1 MKSENNDVIST
12 ISVLSGAIVW
22 GLVWYPYRVL
32 QSSGMS
38 GAMET
43 LLTYLLA
50 MLFGS
55 FLLKRVWRERPHFGG
70 WAVLLILSSGW
81 ANFGYVLAM
90 LHGEVMRVLLL
101 FYLSPVWTILL
112 SYKLLGERLNRYGYF
127 LVALSLSGAA
137 IMLWRPDLGVPLPQ
151 NLSEWMGLSAGMS
164 FAFSNVISR
173 RTANLSVEAKAVSVW
188 MGASLMTL
196 PFLLWQGGVLDQLRV
211 IDKQSWLILG
221 LMSITL
227 LATSFA
233 VQYGITHLEANRSA
247 VLFLFELVFAAI
259 SSYYLAGE
267 AMGWRDWLGGIAII
281 SASFLAG
288 KLCLDKSME

>member
-112 SYKLLGERLNRYGYF
+112 TMKGGPGTF
-127 LVALSLSGAA
+127 AFPIAA
-137 IMLWRPDLGVPLPQ
+137 IRRFPFVTDDPEPADYQHVEINLAAQGTLIKGARGGNLP
-151 NLSEWMGLSAGMS
+151 A
-164 FAFSNVISR
+164 
-173 RTANLSVEAKAVSVW
+173 
-188 MGASLMTL
+188 
-196 PFLLWQGGVLDQLRV
+196 
-211 IDKQSWLILG
+211 
-221 LMSITL
+221 
-227 LATSFA
+227 
-233 VQYGITHLEANRSA
+233 
-247 VLFLFELVFAAI
+247 
-259 SSYYLAGE
+259 
-267 AMGWRDWLGGIAII
+267 GGIKPQGEVIW
-281 SASFLAG
+281 LADAAAAG
-288 KLCLDKSME
+288 ADDHGYGF